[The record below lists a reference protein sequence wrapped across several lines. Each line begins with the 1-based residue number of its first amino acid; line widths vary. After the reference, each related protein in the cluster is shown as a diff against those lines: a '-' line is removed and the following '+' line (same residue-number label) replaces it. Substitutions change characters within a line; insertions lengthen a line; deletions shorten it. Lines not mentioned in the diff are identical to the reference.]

1 MDFWSATSLVQ
12 VEVQDGLPGVALLKL
27 NRPEKRNSLSQ
38 KLIDTLIAAIDMVEK
53 NDTVKVVILTGSRIA
68 GPFSAGADLSEML
81 HITTAEAH
89 QIQYLKNL
97 NEAVTSMRKPI
108 IAAVAGFALGGG
120 FELALMCD
128 TIYAAEDA
136 KFGLPELTVGTIPGA
151 GGTQRL
157 TRILGKQKAMDM
169 ILTSATVTGKELH
182 GFGLVA
188 QVFTADELLPAT
200 LTAACKIASRSAPV
214 VKLAKQA
221 ILNAE
226 ETHLEAGLMLE
237 RSLYYSSFGLEDK
250 TEGMAAFVEK
260 RQPVFKDK

>member
-1 MDFWSATSLVQ
+1 MMIA
-12 VEVQDGLPGVALLKL
+12 
-27 NRPEKRNSLSQ
+27 NRTP
-38 KLIDTLIAAIDMVEK
+38 
-53 NDTVKVVILTGSRIA
+53 
-68 GPFSAGADLSEML
+68 AGADLSEML
-81 HITTAEAH
+81 HLTTAEAH
-89 QIQYLKNL
+89 KIQYLKDL

-120 FELALMCD
+120 FELAMMCD

-169 ILTSATVTGKELH
+169 ILTSATVTGKELY

-188 QVFTADELLPAT
+188 QVFTADELVPAT
-200 LTAACKIASRSAPV
+200 LAAAYKIASRSAPV
-214 VKLAKQA
+214 AKLAKQA
-221 ILNAE
+221 ILNGMCFFRFAVSGSSLLTFEAE

-237 RSLYYSSFGLEDK
+237 RSLYYSSFALEDK